1 MKCFGMW
8 QSKEEE
14 ERQRQLEKLIDW
26 ELSKQLTWAVV
37 FLTTILG
44 LLAFFASGLLRQ
56 WIDFSES
63 SLITMN
69 LVKAPFVIIFF
80 LLLIFG
86 VDLSFYR
93 LVTSLVR
100 LRNWIEMLPSELA
113 RQELIG
119 KVVLRWFYGLFVE
132 RTDKNRFSL
141 RTWFVL
147 LLIVLGDTLLI
158 WALVSAG

>member
-1 MKCFGMW
+1 MW
-8 QSKEEE
+8 QSKEDEE
-14 ERQRQLEKLIDW
+14 KQKRLEKLIDW

-44 LLAFFASGLLRQ
+44 LMALLASGLLHQ
-56 WIDFSES
+56 WIDFSKS
-63 SLITMN
+63 PLITMN
-69 LVKAPFVIIFF
+69 LVKTPFVIIFF

-93 LVTSLVR
+93 LAASLAR
-100 LRNWIEMLPSELA
+100 LRNWVEMLSSELM

-119 KVVLRWFYGLFVE
+119 KVVLGWFCGLFVE
-132 RTDKNRFSL
+132 RKDKNRFSL

-147 LLIVLGDTLLI
+147 LLIVLGDILLI

>member
-1 MKCFGMW
+1 MW

-14 ERQRQLEKLIDW
+14 EKQKKLEKLIDW
-26 ELSKQLTWAVV
+26 ELNKQLTWGVV

-44 LLAFFASGLLRQ
+44 LMALLAGSLLKQ
-56 WIDFSES
+56 WIDLSKFP
-63 SLITMN
+63 LITMN

-93 LVTSLVR
+93 LATSLER
-100 LRNWIEMLPSELA
+100 LRNWEQMLPNEFE
-113 RQELIG
+113 RQQLLENVPLECLY
-119 KVVLRWFYGLFVE
+119 KLFVE
-132 RTDKNRFSL
+132 RTERNSFSL

-147 LLIVLGDTLLI
+147 LLIVLGDILLI
-158 WALVSAG
+158 WALISMG